1 VVWWS
6 GGIQHKIERYNK
18 SYIGNNPIHTMD
30 YSYRMP
36 RLFNDVDQLRER
48 QKKLERYIEFLQ
60 KKRNETIEKLEKKV
74 AEQEKIIER
83 LKERTEL
90 MAKDSMR
97 LKEKVNKLT
106 ELVEYLANKQKRE
119 ERLDSTV

>member
-1 VVWWS
+1 
-6 GGIQHKIERYNK
+6 
-18 SYIGNNPIHTMD
+18 MD